1 MKLITLLTL
10 TIMNTTL
17 IAQNF
22 YDLSINSIDGKEIK
36 MSDFKNKNVLI
47 VNVASFC
54 GYTSQYTDLQTLSQ
68 EFEDLVVIGVPCNQ
82 FGFQEPLS
90 TDSIK
95 SFCSRKYAVTF
106 PMTEKTKVKGS
117 SQHPLF
123 TWLTNKKQ
131 NKLDDFK
138 VSWNFN
144 KFLIDKNGKLISHY
158 SSNISPL
165 SEEITKHL
173 TKK

>member
-1 MKLITLLTL
+1 MRL
-10 TIMNTTL
+10 TILFILTIINTN
-17 IAQNF
+17 IMAQSF
-22 YDLSINSIDGKEIK
+22 YDLTIKSIDGEEIE
-36 MSDFKNKNVLI
+36 MSQFSGKNILI

-54 GYTSQYTDLQTLSQ
+54 GYTSQYSELQSLS
-68 EFEDLVVIGVPCNQ
+68 EEYENLEVIGVPCNQ

-106 PMTEKTKVKGS
+106 PMTEKIKVKGTK
-117 SQHPLF
+117 QHPLYQ
-123 TWLTNKKQ
+123 WLTTKEL

-144 KFLIDKNGKLISHY
+144 KFLVDSNGALIAHFGSGVSPRSKN
-158 SSNISPL
+158 
-165 SEEITKHL
+165 ITKHL
-173 TKK
+173 N

>member
-1 MKLITLLTL
+1 MRLTTLIIL
-10 TIMNTTL
+10 TIINTTL
-17 IAQNF
+17 MAQNF
-22 YDLSINSIDGKEIK
+22 HNLSINSIDGEEIK
-36 MSDFKNKNVLI
+36 MSQYEGKNVLI

-54 GYTSQYTDLQTLSQ
+54 GYTSQYTDLQALSE
-68 EFEDLVVIGVPCNQ
+68 EFENLEVIGVPCNQ

-106 PMTEKTKVKGS
+106 TMTEKVKVKGS

-123 TWLTNKKQ
+123 QWLTDKEQ

-144 KFLIDKNGKLISHY
+144 KFLIDENGKLVSHY
-158 SSNISPL
+158 GSNVSPL
-165 SEEITKHL
+165 SEDITKHL
-173 TKK
+173 K

>member
-1 MKLITLLTL
+1 MRLTTLIILTL
-10 TIMNTTL
+10 INTTL
-17 IAQNF
+17 MAQKF
-22 YDLSINSIDGKEIK
+22 HDLSINSIDGDEIK
-36 MSDFKNKNVLI
+36 MSQYEGKNVLI

-54 GYTSQYTDLQTLSQ
+54 GYTSQYTDLQALS
-68 EFEDLVVIGVPCNQ
+68 EKFENLEVIGVPCNQ

-95 SFCSRKYAVTF
+95 SFCSSKYAVTF
-106 PMTEKTKVKGS
+106 PMTEKTKVKGK

-123 TWLTNKKQ
+123 KWLTHKEQ

-144 KFLIDKNGKLISHY
+144 KFLIDENGQLISHY
-158 SSNISPL
+158 GSGVSPL
-165 SEEITKHL
+165 SEDITKHL
-173 TKK
+173 K